1 MALGGLE
8 VAFCAPAETVIVLDG
23 QIDGLLAVL
32 QLDEAHAVFVK
43 EIGDFHALIFVVDPH
58 RSVLP
63 VGHIDSVL
71 KVFQKLLLCQGA
83 LPAKDVDGYTAAL
96 FAVYLARVLVG
107 QLEWPS

>member
-1 MALGGLE
+1 MQSGMALGGLE
-8 VAFCAPAETVIVLDG
+8 VAFCAPAETAIVLDG

-71 KVFQKLLLCQGA
+71 KVFQKLFLRQRA
-83 LPAKDVDGYTAAL
+83 LPAKGVDATPPPPSLCTPSAA
-96 FAVYLARVLVG
+96 
-107 QLEWPS
+107 S